1 MREIETDYLI
11 IGAGVSGMAFA
22 DTLVKADPDVEV
34 VLVDRRH
41 RPGGHWLDAY
51 PFVRLHQPSAY
62 YGVESTPLG
71 HDRIDRSGPNA
82 GFYERA
88 TAAEIVDYFGRVL
101 DEVLLPTGRV
111 RFFGLHD
118 DVTADDAAAGPH
130 RLVSLLTGEETTV
143 RVRRKVVDA
152 TYVASEIP
160 SRHTPG
166 FGVDAGV
173 RLVPPNDLVHL
184 AEPLDRVTVI
194 GAGKTAMDTCVWL
207 LENGVA
213 AVRIRWLRTRDPWLF
228 DRTFMQP
235 LDLVGSYMQLQGS
248 WVEAAASAEDGQD
261 FARRM
266 EADGVLVRIDPDV
279 TPEAFRGATISRLEL
294 DALRSIEHVVRCGRV
309 TALGERGLATT
320 AGGDLEA
327 QPGEV
332 FVDCT
337 AAGVPPSVPRPIF
350 DGDRITLQY
359 VTIGVAPWSAATV
372 AFVETTSDDDAHKNG
387 LCPPVVFTGYTDA
400 ILDLAFS
407 GMSGLAARSMDPA
420 VGAWDGACRL
430 NPARAARD
438 HLDDPAVSAGFARI
452 GQHLGAAIEN
462 LQRKVAAPPDA
473 PPSRRR
479 PASVRCV
486 ACGSSC
492 WERASVG
499 WSSPPACRRRSA
511 TRPTSCSSIA
521 TTPSSSGS
529 RSST

>member
-11 IGAGVSGMAFA
+11 VGAGVSGMAFA
-22 DTLVKADPDVEV
+22 DTLVKADPDAEV

-62 YGVESTPLG
+62 YGVESRPLG
-71 HDRIDRSGPNA
+71 HDRIDGTGPNA

-101 DEVLLPTGRV
+101 DEGLLPTGRV
-111 RFFGLHD
+111 RFFGKHD
-118 DVTADDAAAGPH
+118 HATDGGAGATTH
-130 RLVSLLTGEETTV
+130 RLVSLLTGEETSV

-152 TYVASEIP
+152 SYIASEIP

-166 FGVDAGV
+166 FAVDGGA
-173 RLVPPNDLVHL
+173 RLVPPNDLVDL
-184 AEPLDRVTVI
+184 SDPVDRFTVI
-194 GAGKTAMDTCVWL
+194 GAGKTAMDTCNWL
-207 LENGVA
+207 LDNGVDPDH
-213 AVRIRWLRTRDPWLF
+213 VRWLRTRDPWLF

-248 WVEAAASAEDGQD
+248 FVEASASAEDGQD

-266 EADGVLVRIDPDV
+266 EADGILVRIDPDV

-309 TALGERGLATT
+309 TALGEDGLDTTGAGRLDAT
-320 AGGDLEA
+320 A
-327 QPGEV
+327 GEV

-337 AAGVPPSVPRPIF
+337 AAGVPPSAPRPIF

-372 AFVETTSDDDAHKNG
+372 AFVETTGDDDGPKNA
-387 LCPPVVFTGYTDA
+387 LCPPVIFTGSTDD
-400 ILDLAFS
+400 ILSLALS
-407 GMSGLAARSMDPA
+407 GMSGLAARAMDRT
-420 VGAWDGACRL
+420 VSAWDAECRL

-438 HLDDPAVSAGFARI
+438 HLGDADVAEAFGRI
-452 GQHLGAAIEN
+452 GRYLGPALEN
-462 LQRKVAAPPDA
+462 LQRRVAAPA
-473 PPSRRR
+473 
-479 PASVRCV
+479 
-486 ACGSSC
+486 
-492 WERASVG
+492 
-499 WSSPPACRRRSA
+499 
-511 TRPTSCSSIA
+511 
-521 TTPSSSGS
+521 
-529 RSST
+529 